1 MSIGYE
7 MSLTP
12 LHILTFYNAV
22 ANNGKM
28 MLPIFSTD
36 ILKDGKTVIKN
47 HPKIINPSIC
57 SKIQYLRLLIYLKE
71 L

>member
-1 MSIGYE
+1 MPDPNNKKTWSGTSLPWMSIGYE
-7 MSLTP
+7 MALTP

-36 ILKDGKTVIKN
+36 ILKDGKTVIK
-47 HPKIINPSIC
+47 KTKDS
-57 SKIQYLRLLIYLKE
+57 
-71 L
+71 